1 MEKQKKKSENLMQ
14 LHYRTSE
21 HSINQ
26 QQKNIKLLN
35 HQLEVIEQAPF

>member
-1 MEKQKKKSENLMQ
+1 MQ

-26 QQKNIKLLN
+26 QNKYKLLN